1 MKPQVK
7 PSGIGSSFTNNRLL
21 TLKEGLNEWGVLIV
35 IYARPR
41 SKTYDW
47 VQVTILDR
55 KQVEW
60 ITKNVASG
68 DLAYVE
74 PRISNSSY
82 HRDTRQ
88 FSLIAKARMRGSAFI
103 WRPSETRVGE
113 ADPVAVFPTAVKI
126 ACPLGRFGTAIEAG
140 DG

>member
-1 MKPQVK
+1 MGHV
-7 PSGIGSSFTNNRLL
+7 NRH
-21 TLKEGLNEWGVLIV
+21 I
-35 IYARPR
+35 R
-41 SKTYDW
+41 SATFENYDW

-74 PRISNSSY
+74 TRISNSSY

-88 FSLIAKARMRGSAFI
+88 FSLIAKERMSGSAFI
-103 WRPSETRVGE
+103 WRPSETRVG
-113 ADPVAVFPTAVKI
+113 
-126 ACPLGRFGTAIEAG
+126 
-140 DG
+140 